1 MGEEEGQAGQGGRK
15 TELIHEGSVLVIRG
29 QRVKYHIA
37 KEYRKEC
44 AVLIGKGEGGR
55 IICIHI
61 EQQRVA

>member
-15 TELIHEGSVLVIRG
+15 TELIHEGGVLVIRG
-29 QRVKYHIA
+29 QRVKYHVA
-37 KEYRKEC
+37 EDHGKEC
-44 AVLIGKGEGGR
+44 AVLIGKGEGR